1 MVSLIISRIME
12 NKIRR
17 LLDKCFPFLII
28 AFLIACTYV
37 YRQTKETRENA
48 RLEKN
53 QAALVDSV
61 RHRKTE
67 TGKEV
72 ASVQSVTV
80 NNSEFKEQFQDLND
94 MVKDLGLKLKRVQQ
108 INKAS
113 SETKI
118 KAATDLKD
126 SIIYVDSSAYK
137 IQVIRYSDPW
147 VNVEGIL
154 DKKKVSLD
162 IVSRDTL
169 YTVLHRVPKKFLFF
183 KFGTK
188 CIRQEIVSS
197 NPHTRI
203 TFARTV
209 LLEK

>member
-1 MVSLIISRIME
+1 ME

-17 LLDKCFPFLII
+17 LLDKCFPFLLI
-28 AFLIACTYV
+28 ALLIACTYV
-37 YRQTKETRENA
+37 YRQTKETRKENA

-80 NNSEFKEQFQDLND
+80 NNTELKEQFQDLND

-137 IQVIRYSDPW
+137 IQAIRYSDPW

-154 DKKKVSLD
+154 DKKKVSMD

>member
-1 MVSLIISRIME
+1 ME

-17 LLDKCFPFLII
+17 LLNKCFPLLII
-28 AFLIACTYV
+28 ALIVACTYV
-37 YRQTKETRENA
+37 YRHTRETRKENA

-80 NNSEFKEQFQDLND
+80 NNTELKEQFQDLNAI
-94 MVKDLGLKLKRVQQ
+94 VKDLGLKLKRVQQ

-126 SIIYVDSSAYK
+126 SIIYVDSSA
-137 IQVIRYSDPW
+137 IRYSDPW

>member
-1 MVSLIISRIME
+1 ME

-17 LLDKCFPFLII
+17 LLDKCFPLLII
-28 AFLIACTYV
+28 ALIVACTYV
-37 YRQTKETRENA
+37 YRHTMETRKENA
-48 RLEKN
+48 RIEKN

-80 NNSEFKEQFQDLND
+80 NNTELKEQFQDLNAI
-94 MVKDLGLKLKRVQQ
+94 VKDLGLKLKRVQQ

-137 IQVIRYSDPW
+137 IQAIRYSDP
-147 VNVEGIL
+147 L
-154 DKKKVSLD
+154 AKRRSFF
-162 IVSRDTL
+162 SR
-169 YTVLHRVPKKFLFF
+169 F
-183 KFGTK
+183 
-188 CIRQEIVSS
+188 
-197 NPHTRI
+197 
-203 TFARTV
+203 
-209 LLEK
+209 

>member
-1 MVSLIISRIME
+1 ME

-28 AFLIACTYV
+28 ALLIACTYV
-37 YRQTKETRENA
+37 YRQTKETRKENA

-80 NNSEFKEQFQDLND
+80 NNSELKEQFQDLND
-94 MVKDLGLKLKRVQQ
+94 AVKDLRLKLKRVQQ

-118 KAATDLKD
+118 KATTDLKD

-137 IQVIRYSDPW
+137 IQAIRYSDPW

-154 DKKKVSLD
+154 DKQKVSLD